1 MSMGPP
7 VIGFMVRELR
17 ARGVG
22 VGMQEVV
29 ALAGALAQGLHD
41 NSLDQFYLV
50 ARALLIHDESD
61 LDEFDQVFSHV
72 FKGVAYSSVAIAQ
85 ELRDWLA
92 DPKARRE
99 LSDEERASLEEIAPD
114 ELLRMLEERLR
125 EQKERHDGGSYWVGT
140 GGTSPFG
147 TGGYHPSG
155 ISLRNGAPGSTGGG
169 RSMIRSADAR
179 RYRGY
184 RHDVVLD
191 VRQIEVALRKLRS
204 FDRDGTR
211 LELDVDATVD
221 ATARNWGELEPVFRK
236 PRRPNTRVILLMD
249 VGGSMD
255 PFAALASQLFSAA
268 KRATHWR
275 ELRTYYFHNCV
286 YSRVYRTE
294 GLREP
299 VAVRDLMRECD
310 GRHKLIVVGD
320 AAMAP
325 YELMTG
331 DFTDRERN
339 VTGYDWLGRLRAHFP
354 DSIWLNP
361 DPPEYWRGGTA
372 QAIGRVF
379 PMFRLSIAG
388 LEEGL
393 AELGGQHAAT

>member
-1 MSMGPP
+1 M
-7 VIGFMVRELR
+7 IVRELR
-17 ARGVG
+17 SRGVG

-29 ALAGALAQGLHD
+29 ALAGALARGLHES
-41 NSLDQFYLV
+41 SLEQFYRV

-61 LDEFDQVFSHV
+61 LDEFDRVFSHV

-92 DPKARRE
+92 DPVARRE
-99 LSDEERASLEEIAPD
+99 LSEEERAALQELSPD
-114 ELLRMLEERLR
+114 ELLRMFEERLR
-125 EQKERHDGGSYWVGT
+125 EQKERHDGGNYWIGT

-155 ISLRNGAPGSTGGG
+155 LSLRNSAPGSMGGG

-179 RYRGY
+179 RYRGL
-184 RHDVVLD
+184 RHDLTLD
-191 VRQIEVALRKLRS
+191 TRQIEIALRKLRT
-204 FDRDGTR
+204 FDRDGLR
-211 LELDVDATVD
+211 AELDVDATVD
-221 ATARNWGELEPVFRK
+221 ATARAFGELEPVFRK
-236 PRRPNTRVILLMD
+236 PRRPNTRVILMMD

-255 PFAALASQLFSAA
+255 PFAQLASQLFSAA

-286 YSRVYRTE
+286 YSRVFRTE

-299 VAVRDLMRECD
+299 MFVRDLLRECD
-310 GRHKLIVVGD
+310 ARYKLILVGD

-325 YELMTG
+325 YELLTE
-331 DFTDRERN
+331 DFTYREKRAS
-339 VTGYDWLGRLRAHFP
+339 GLDWLKQLRTHFP
-354 DSIWLNP
+354 DSVWLNP

-372 QAIGRVF
+372 QAIAGVF
-379 PMFRLSIAG
+379 PMHRLTLQG
-388 LEEGL
+388 LEEAL
-393 AELGGQHAAT
+393 ARLARKR